1 MTSSEFIP
9 PSSFNEA
16 KNMATQHWIQFN
28 QWLSETSISYEEVIL
43 HLEQIYNEM
52 VQNREIYDNSRSC
65 KVRRLLD
72 EYKLA
77 QFYRHFR
84 DFGSLKHFNSK
95 KDIDFDMIILTVLNA
110 LTSLSEDKLEELF
123 PTLEEKNFLA
133 VFLEDEK
140 FTKNLYLNLMKHP
153 TLFVYSL
160 YLDEEVFLK
169 ATDFH
174 RTNLKQTL
182 NCIPPDSLDSSG
194 FSKMFRIITGILIY
208 AYYALTEDSQLTDQS
223 FLRILKIGY
232 YFSVSHP
239 LIDNI
244 LDSNRILSHQEKKK
258 FGDFVTDILDGKD
271 VSKNIPNIQFMTE
284 LYRCCNELQKLVPF
298 SQNKSLYN
306 YIKITHL
313 AQCEDSYLKLEQKI
327 DSNELFIN
335 ILLKSTFIRIS
346 AASLAGYSI
355 DEKFILNSLIMGL
368 NNQLSNDFEGALEDY
383 KNEVVTP
390 YTLYLNNAIAVNPID
405 ITIQYILFSS
415 GFHENSDLFIRV
427 SLLRFVETIREFIKN
442 YGEYQYQIFLNR
454 VLNHSVLANQR
465 DLLDKIGKI
474 SFYSSDVHQETFLLE
489 YFDKAAKKYILN

>member
-1 MTSSEFIP
+1 M
-9 PSSFNEA
+9 
-16 KNMATQHWIQFN
+16 
-28 QWLSETSISYEEVIL
+28 
-43 HLEQIYNEM
+43 
-52 VQNREIYDNSRSC
+52 
-65 KVRRLLD
+65 
-72 EYKLA
+72 
-77 QFYRHFR
+77 
-84 DFGSLKHFNSK
+84 
-95 KDIDFDMIILTVLNA
+95 
-110 LTSLSEDKLEELF
+110 
-123 PTLEEKNFLA
+123 
-133 VFLEDEK
+133 
-140 FTKNLYLNLMKHP
+140 
-153 TLFVYSL
+153 
-160 YLDEEVFLK
+160 
-169 ATDFH
+169 
-174 RTNLKQTL
+174 
-182 NCIPPDSLDSSG
+182 
-194 FSKMFRIITGILIY
+194 
-208 AYYALTEDSQLTDQS
+208 
-223 FLRILKIGY
+223 
-232 YFSVSHP
+232 
-239 LIDNI
+239 
-244 LDSNRILSHQEKKK
+244 
-258 FGDFVTDILDGKD
+258 
-271 VSKNIPNIQFMTE
+271 
-284 LYRCCNELQKLVPF
+284 VPF